1 MNYNRIISFGCSH
14 VEGDGLDSQLEVYSN
29 VLANKMNM
37 SHVNCGQSG
46 ASNKSILYNILNF
59 DYRVT
64 DIVVILWTHA
74 ERTTFFHQPGWFTL
88 LNPNWDPQDKKI
100 KFIKKYY
107 KTYYNEYHHDV
118 ESTHSIHHGDL
129 FLKQK
134 NIKAY
139 HLLQRPFENYNNNY
153 FKDIKI
159 CNVFFSEIRHNYPK
173 ANDNFHMGKEGHA
186 ALADCV
192 YKIIKRNNLIS
203 LKDCCN

>member
-1 MNYNRIISFGCSH
+1 MDRDRIISFGCSH
-14 VEGDGLDSQLEVYSN
+14 VEGDGLDSQLQVYSN
-29 VLANKMNM
+29 LLANKMDM

-59 DYRVT
+59 DYRVS

-74 ERTTFFHQPGWFTL
+74 ERTTFFNKNNVPTL
-88 LNPNWDPQDKKI
+88 LNPYWDKNS

-107 KTYYNEYHHDV
+107 KTYYNEYHHDI
-118 ESTHSIHHGDL
+118 ESTHSIHHADM

-139 HLLQRPFENYNNNY
+139 HILQRPFEHYNNNY
-153 FKDIKI
+153 FIDIKI
-159 CNVFFSEIRHNYPK
+159 CNVFFSEIRRIYPR
-173 ANDNFHMGKEGHA
+173 ANDNSHMGKEGHA

-192 YKIIKRNNLIS
+192 YKIIESQNFVS
-203 LKDCCN
+203 LKDCCNG